1 MEDQEKQEQEEQPTL
16 IEALLKKAEDYGK
29 TSIELLKLKAVD
41 KTSDIIATFV
51 SGFGAFILI
60 FAVLLFLSIGA
71 CLWLGEILGNTY
83 YGFFIVSGFYLV
95 LAILYYI
102 AMHTWVKTKIINTV
116 ISKCLDKENC

>member
-1 MEDQEKQEQEEQPTL
+1 MEDQEQEEQPTL
-16 IEALLKKAEDYGK
+16 IEALLEKAEDYGK
-29 TSIELLKLKAVD
+29 TSFELLKLKAVD

-60 FAVLLFLSIGA
+60 FSVILFLSIGA
-71 CLWLGEILGNTY
+71 CLWLGEIMGNTY